1 MKLSWDIYHES
12 TRQNGERKR
21 EKREAG
27 RGVEREVR
35 GEKRAKSKSQTI
47 ITKKRRGGKE
57 ERERERGRGEDQK
70 RIIRISNK
78 NPFDH
83 TGKLN

>member
-21 EKREAG
+21 EKREA
-27 RGVEREVR
+27 VEREVR

-57 ERERERGRGEDQK
+57 ERGKGEEREKERKRGRPEE
-70 RIIRISNK
+70 N
-78 NPFDH
+78 N
-83 TGKLN
+83 

>member
-1 MKLSWDIYHES
+1 MA
-12 TRQNGERKR
+12 RGR

-57 ERERERGRGEDQK
+57 ERGKGEEREREREEE
-70 RIIRISNK
+70 
-78 NPFDH
+78 
-83 TGKLN
+83 GKTRRE